1 MFDQGSAPGPLPDA
15 AGAGGGDVPAPDAA
29 VPGAE
34 SPDAPAL
41 AERLASLAPGA
52 DLAALVEGLIGG
64 LLGPAAPAPLREE
77 AQGEPVLLDEG
88 PLAPA
93 DLTLL
98 RRARTREIGAAG
110 ALAADAVGE
119 MGAEVLSEVVA
130 ACRRLA
136 TWSQWALGV
145 ASACLARSPEMRTGP
160 APRGPGGGAERFV
173 TPEETR
179 FHASSEIACRLGVAR
194 TSAERLLDRGEGLL
208 DGVFAPTECLHRC
221 GLLDEAK
228 TALVLSRL
236 KGVAYEAARE
246 VQERVLPRAPQRT
259 RPQLARDID
268 RALAALDPE
277 GAGARRR
284 RNVAQRHVGRP
295 SPRGEGVARM
305 SLLLPTAD
313 AFLLDATLDAVAAS
327 ARASGQERTLGQ
339 LRADALVG
347 LCLHAL
353 RSSQHAAHRLG
364 PGRAGEAVD
373 PAVGVPAP
381 AGGDGPADPPGPPG
395 PVGPVDGPAR
405 GAVPDAERPRLL
417 PDGVPLEGLLSSL
430 SDLVGSSSPWWTPSG
445 TGPVPLPPGLTVR
458 VDVTVPLDQ
467 LLPDAAAPPARGGP
481 PDAPVLTAGGRSA
494 PVPALLARALAA
506 GGTWRR
512 IVTDPLSGAVLD
524 VGRTRYRPP
533 AALADLVRARD
544 GACTHP
550 GCAVP
555 ARRCDLDHITPWS
568 GGGTT
573 GLDNLTALCRTHHRL
588 KHAPGWT
595 LTRTPGG
602 DLTWTTPTGARYR
615 RNRDATITA
624 LPRRVGPHHL
634 ALPAAPVPDH
644 LARALTDTVIARLEH
659 GLNHYA
665 DNTGDSPAPATDPT
679 GPPQPVLTTRGP
691 GPATA
696 PGAYETTP
704 HPAALHALGLTAILD
719 AIPPY

>member
-1 MFDQGSAPGPLPDA
+1 MS
-15 AGAGGGDVPAPDAA
+15 
-29 VPGAE
+29 
-34 SPDAPAL
+34 
-41 AERLASLAPGA
+41 
-52 DLAALVEGLIGG
+52 G
-64 LLGPAAPAPLREE
+64 LLGPAVPAPLREE
-77 AQGEPVLLDEG
+77 AQGEAALLDEG

-93 DLTLL
+93 DLSLL
-98 RRARTREIGAAG
+98 RAAQTREIGAAG
-110 ALAADAVGE
+110 ALAADALGE

-130 ACRRLA
+130 ACHRLA
-136 TWSQWALGV
+136 AWSQWALGV

-236 KGVAYEAARE
+236 KGVAYEVARE

-268 RALAALDPE
+268 RALTALDPE

-284 RNVAQRHVGRP
+284 RNIAQRHVGRP

-353 RSSQHAAHRLG
+353 RSSQHAAHRRAPGG
-364 PGRAGEAVD
+364 PGEAVD
-373 PAVGVPAP
+373 PADWAEAP
-381 AGGDGPADPPGPPG
+381 AQGPA
-395 PVGPVDGPAR
+395 
-405 GAVPDAERPRLL
+405 PDAERRRLL

-445 TGPVPLPPGLTVR
+445 TGPVPLPPGLTVK

-467 LLPDAAAPPARGGP
+467 LLPDAAAPPARGDP

-512 IVTDPLSGAVLD
+512 IVTDPLSGAVID

-544 GACTHP
+544 AACTHP

-568 GGGTT
+568 EGGTT
-573 GLDNLTALCRTHHRL
+573 GLNNLTALCRTHHRL

-595 LTRTPGG
+595 LTRTPDG

-624 LPRRVGPHHL
+624 LPRRVGPHHIT
-634 ALPAAPVPDH
+634 LPAAPVPDH
-644 LARALTDTVIARLEH
+644 LARALTDTIIARLEH

-665 DNTGDSPAPATDPT
+665 DNTPAPATNPT
-679 GPPQPVLTTRGP
+679 APPQPVLTTRGP

-696 PGAYETTP
+696 PSAYETTP
-704 HPAALHALGLTAILD
+704 HPAALHALDLTAILD

>member
-1 MFDQGSAPGPLPDA
+1 MFDQGSAPGPLLDA
-15 AGAGGGDVPAPDAA
+15 AGAGGGDVPAPSAAPPGAA

-52 DLAALVEGLIGG
+52 DLAALVEGLMGG
-64 LLGPAAPAPLREE
+64 LLGPAAPAALREE

-88 PLAPA
+88 LLAPA
-93 DLTLL
+93 DLSLL
-98 RRARTREIGAAG
+98 RRAQTREIGAAG
-110 ALAADAVGE
+110 ALAADALGQ

-160 APRGPGGGAERFV
+160 APREPGGRAERFV

-268 RALAALDPE
+268 RALAALDPQ

-284 RNVAQRHVGRP
+284 RNVTQRHVGRP

-373 PAVGVPAP
+373 PAADGVPAP
-381 AGGDGPADPPGPPG
+381 AGGDGPADPPGPARPAG
-395 PVGPVDGPAR
+395 GAAR
-405 GAVPDAERPRLL
+405 GAAPDAERPRLL

-467 LLPDAAAPPARGGP
+467 LLPDAAAPPPRAPGARPPSRGGP
-481 PDAPVLTAGGRSA
+481 PDAPVLTAGA
-494 PVPALLARALAA
+494 
-506 GGTWRR
+506 
-512 IVTDPLSGAVLD
+512 
-524 VGRTRYRPP
+524 
-533 AALADLVRARD
+533 
-544 GACTHP
+544 
-550 GCAVP
+550 
-555 ARRCDLDHITPWS
+555 
-568 GGGTT
+568 
-573 GLDNLTALCRTHHRL
+573 
-588 KHAPGWT
+588 
-595 LTRTPGG
+595 
-602 DLTWTTPTGARYR
+602 
-615 RNRDATITA
+615 
-624 LPRRVGPHHL
+624 
-634 ALPAAPVPDH
+634 AAPPCPPC
-644 LARALTDTVIARLEH
+644 
-659 GLNHYA
+659 
-665 DNTGDSPAPATDPT
+665 SPAPWPPAGPGGGSSPTRSPAPCSTSAAPATARPPPWPT
-679 GPPQPVLTTRGP
+679 SCAPGTAPAPTPGARSPRAAATSTICGPGPGAAPPAWTTSPSCARPTTASSTRPGGRSRGWTTAP
-691 GPATA
+691 SSGAPPRGPATA
-696 PGAYETTP
+696 ARPTAPSSACPGGSGRAPSWT
-704 HPAALHALGLTAILD
+704 PAAPSRRTWPRPSPAPSWSAWSAD
-719 AIPPY
+719 WRRPPRGRGRGRGRRAWRPAGPAPAGAPAPSRLSPTPPPSTSWA